1 MSTLSHS
8 VASAWKNNSRKKKF
22 FFPSNNN
29 FFCLNRTPQIY
40 SIKMS
45 KIYRCF
51 QCCLSSSSRVES
63 NRIET
68 RTGQSYMGFPILA
81 SYFFFCTFIKSLKIE
96 KSLNFMRFPRHHLF
110 PLEDCCYIIMTEN
123 IIKRFFMCVCVC
135 GNLLAFS
142 FQS

>member
-63 NRIET
+63 NRNEDGAKLYGVSNI
-68 RTGQSYMGFPILA
+68 SVI
-81 SYFFFCTFIKSLKIE
+81 FFFCTFIKSLKIE